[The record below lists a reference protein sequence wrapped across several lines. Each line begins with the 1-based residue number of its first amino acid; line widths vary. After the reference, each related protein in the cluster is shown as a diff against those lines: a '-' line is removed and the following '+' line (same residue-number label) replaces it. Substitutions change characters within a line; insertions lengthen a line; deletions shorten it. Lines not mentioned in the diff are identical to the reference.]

1 LTARVHD
8 FPATGLDG
16 RPMPL
21 SAWAGK
27 PLLIVNVAS
36 QCGYTPQY
44 RGLEQL
50 WKDFGPRGLVVVGFP
65 CNQFGAQEP
74 GSAEQIATFCERNYG
89 VSFPLSAKVEVNGP
103 GADPLYVHLKAAAPG
118 ADGKV
123 DIPWNFTKFLVSADG
138 LKVERFAPGVT
149 PESLRARIEVLLPA

>member
-1 LTARVHD
+1 MTTRVHD

-16 RPMPL
+16 HPMPL

-44 RGLEQL
+44 KGLEQL
-50 WKDFGPRGLVVVGFP
+50 WKDLGPRGLVVIGFP

-74 GSAEQIATFCERNYG
+74 GSAGQIATFCERNYG

-103 GADPLYVHLKAAAPG
+103 GADPLYVHLKAIAPG
-118 ADGKV
+118 AEGKA

-138 LKVERFAPGVT
+138 TTVERFAPGAT
-149 PESLRARIEVLLPA
+149 PESLRGRIEAMLPA